1 MISASSS
8 PVGSEPCLPAQG
20 SPLLPD
26 LGVVALVPDE
36 WHWQWQ
42 PRHQVMTRLARYFN
56 VLWINPAH
64 EWRHSIHFSAFRAR
78 QAETPI
84 PDRAFVVHSSPAFL
98 PVVYRPAWLAAAFRR
113 KRLQRARE
121 ILVKR
126 GCKKIVLYL
135 WRPEFA
141 EALDLIAA
149 DLICYH
155 IDDEYSFSDVDA
167 PTPENEERLIA
178 RAGQVFIHS
187 PALLEKKGKI
197 NPRTC
202 FVPNGVDF
210 NSFALPVPEPSDMAA
225 IPRPRVGYTGH
236 LKKQLDWPLLLGLA
250 TRHPEWSFVFVG
262 APNQHPEIA
271 AHIEQLSRMKNAH
284 FLGGKTAQELSRY
297 PQHFDVC
304 VMPYRLDGYT
314 RYIYPLKLHEYLAGG
329 RPVVGTP
336 IASLLPFREVLALP
350 ESADQWSSAIS
361 DALSPLANT
370 PERQAARQALAKQ
383 HDWEHVVFRVAS
395 SIAHRLGR
403 PYADHFQEPEGAQR
417 AFQN

>member
-1 MISASSS
+1 MSCGTPYAVLSEFAPS
-8 PVGSEPCLPAQG
+8 PERSPAVSEIG
-20 SPLLPD
+20 V
-26 LGVVALVPDE
+26 LGLVPDE

-56 VLWINPAH
+56 VLWMNPAR
-64 EWRHSIHFSAFRAR
+64 EWRQSFHSLLLRAPS
-78 QAETPI
+78 QETPI
-84 PDRAFVVHSSPAFL
+84 SGRAFVVHTSSPFF
-98 PVVYRPAWLAAAFRR
+98 PVVYRPGWLATAFLR
-113 KRLQRARE
+113 KRLQHARE
-121 ILVKR
+121 ILVQR

-149 DLICYH
+149 DLVCYH

-210 NSFALPVPEPSDMAA
+210 NSFALPAPEPPDMAA

-236 LKKQLDWPLLLGLA
+236 LKRQLDWPLLLGLA
-250 TRHPEWSFVFVG
+250 MRHPEWSFVFVG

-271 AHIEQLSRMKNAH
+271 AYIEQLSRMKNAH

-361 DALSPLANT
+361 DALSPFANA
-370 PERQAARQALAKQ
+370 PERQAARQALASQ
-383 HDWEHVVFRVAS
+383 HDWEHVVLRVAS
-395 SIAHRLGR
+395 SIAQRLGR
-403 PYADHFQEPEGAQR
+403 PYADHFQEPEGLLP